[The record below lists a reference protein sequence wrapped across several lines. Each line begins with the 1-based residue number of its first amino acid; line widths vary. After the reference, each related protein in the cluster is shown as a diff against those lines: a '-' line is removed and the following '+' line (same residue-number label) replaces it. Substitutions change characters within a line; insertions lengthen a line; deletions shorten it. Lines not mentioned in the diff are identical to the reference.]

1 MTDRARDLIAAS
13 FHKLSEL
20 SHDIHRLDWPLEM
33 RVMCEAVI
41 NEAVH
46 VMALAR
52 TIVDRDDR
60 LTGENLGPGKEA
72 TDEQRLH

>member
-1 MTDRARDLIAAS
+1 MAERRRDQLAAS
-13 FHKLSEL
+13 FHRLAEL
-20 SHDIHRLDWPLEM
+20 SHDVHRLDWPLEM

-46 VMALAR
+46 MHALAR

-60 LTGENLGPGKEA
+60 LTGEDLGPQKEA
-72 TDEQRLH
+72 TDEQQLH